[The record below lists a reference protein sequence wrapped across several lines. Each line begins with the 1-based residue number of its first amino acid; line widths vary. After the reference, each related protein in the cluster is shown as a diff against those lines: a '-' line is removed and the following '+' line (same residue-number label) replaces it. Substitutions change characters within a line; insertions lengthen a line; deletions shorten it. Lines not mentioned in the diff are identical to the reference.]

1 MSTDRLG
8 GLLILISI
16 ALGIAEYYWKDGNIV
31 FLDLLPYAIW
41 LIIGLVISY
50 AGECENEEA

>member
-1 MSTDRLG
+1 MSTDRIG
-8 GLLILISI
+8 GLLILVSI
-16 ALGIAEYYWKDGNIV
+16 ALGIAEYLLKDGNVV

-50 AGECENEEA
+50 AGECNDKEA